1 MSAPND
7 PTYTRGKYSLGY
19 VRKRDGTLR
28 YPTIYIF
35 WYDDATRRRERRS
48 TGTSE
53 IPAAEDALDRLFL
66 QRERGQTICPTC
78 GRPYENAPGW
88 PVAQAISD
96 YLITKENVASFRSI
110 KPRLA
115 HFLRFMTETGRVEIT
130 CDQVDDALIETF
142 RAWSSKQP
150 VYLGNDK
157 TPRQR
162 ALGSTEGTVRQL
174 AAAINAAH
182 HRQETL
188 FGAKFR
194 ANHPR
199 T

>member
-1 MSAPND
+1 LAGRAGDIGLSHH
-7 PTYTRGKYSLGY
+7 K
-19 VRKRDGTLR
+19 
-28 YPTIYIF
+28 
-35 WYDDATRRRERRS
+35 
-48 TGTSE
+48 
-53 IPAAEDALDRLFL
+53 
-66 QRERGQTICPTC
+66 RERGQ
-78 GRPYENAPGW
+78 
-88 PVAQAISD
+88 
-96 YLITKENVASFRSI
+96 LRSI

-194 ANHPR
+194 GKATQGREHHAGLSLHGARAGGDVHLLPAPYAAEGRDLDTKDGGPPSALARLTVALYRSALRPGVGRMPR
-199 T
+199 MIFQPIRSVVNGLRMRGLFA